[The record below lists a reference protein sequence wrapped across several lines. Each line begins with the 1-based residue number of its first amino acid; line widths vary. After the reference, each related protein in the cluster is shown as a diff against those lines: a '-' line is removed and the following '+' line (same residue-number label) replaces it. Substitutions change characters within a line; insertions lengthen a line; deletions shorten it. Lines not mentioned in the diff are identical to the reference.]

1 MLSVGL
7 LLALTFI
14 FVSVAL
20 FLEGNAWLGIISL
33 ILGISM
39 IAVRYGSRRK
49 QKKTDYIY
57 LNSTDFS
64 NDYGRAADELGR
76 GEGRNGRAR
85 LRPEAA
91 ILIWGHSTTRVG
103 FMATALET
111 LEKFGEVAMTIL

>member
-1 MLSVGL
+1 MLFVGL

-64 NDYGRAADELGR
+64 NDYGRAADCHDIGGGDLG
-76 GEGRNGRAR
+76 GGDSG
-85 LRPEAA
+85 
-91 ILIWGHSTTRVG
+91 GG
-103 FMATALET
+103 CD
-111 LEKFGEVAMTIL
+111 